1 MMLLLVR
8 ACAFAQE
15 TNLPL
20 TMEKATKR
28 ESMQFFSVGRSKTA
42 FGLVMEVNLKP
53 GGKAIFAELF
63 GEPVEIAPG

>member
-1 MMLLLVR
+1 
-8 ACAFAQE
+8 
-15 TNLPL
+15 
-20 TMEKATKR
+20 
-28 ESMQFFSVGRSKTA
+28 MQFFSVGRSKTA